1 MKIYY
6 NYMTLWH
13 WRLKTGVMMMKIQL
27 FITGIKYTLKYIEIK
42 NLFWI
47 TILFDI
53 IGVFTVFYV
62 LYKYSLDEQKRLLHN
77 LSVHINLI

>member
-1 MKIYY
+1 
-6 NYMTLWH
+6 
-13 WRLKTGVMMMKIQL
+13 MMKIQL

-53 IGVFTVFYV
+53 IGVFTVFDV